1 MIFYMMRIQQHHTPS
16 HIPVVGEHG
25 SPAAFVRHGR
35 SGGFTLV
42 EVLVVIVI
50 IAALA
55 GAGGIAYQS
64 SMVAAKRAS
73 CASNMRQL
81 GVGLIIHAQENN
93 GRLPASQHFKTY
105 GSTDS
110 WVFAMKDLFGGDIDE
125 IRICP
130 ADPQGPA
137 RARNNASSY
146 VLNDFLDSGATDA
159 WGNPLPGYGL
169 LNSLSNPSQT
179 MMLFIISDRKGT
191 GTGNDHIHGASWRSW
206 GSVLAD
212 IQPDRHRRG
221 NANADHTNGSANYL
235 FVDGRVE
242 SIEAAEIKRRID
254 SGINIARPPQ

>member
-1 MIFYMMRIQQHHTPS
+1 MMMRKQTYQTPS
-16 HIPVVGEHG
+16 HTPVAGGHC
-25 SPAAFVRHGR
+25 SPAAIVRHCR

-42 EVLVVIVI
+42 EILVVIVI

-55 GAGGIAYQS
+55 GAGGMVYKN
-64 SMVAAKRAS
+64 SMVAAKQAN

-81 GVGLIIHAQENN
+81 GVGLIVHAQENN
-93 GRLPASQHFKTY
+93 GRLPASQHFRTY

-110 WVFAMKDLFGGDIDE
+110 WVFAMKDFFGDDIDD

-130 ADPQGPA
+130 ADPQGSA

-159 WGNPLPGYGL
+159 WGNPRPGHGS

-191 GTGNDHIHGASWRSW
+191 GTGNDHVHGAGWRSW
-206 GSVLAD
+206 GTVLSD

-221 NANADHTNGSANYL
+221 DANADHTEGSANYL

-242 SIEAAEIKRRID
+242 SIDASEIKRRID